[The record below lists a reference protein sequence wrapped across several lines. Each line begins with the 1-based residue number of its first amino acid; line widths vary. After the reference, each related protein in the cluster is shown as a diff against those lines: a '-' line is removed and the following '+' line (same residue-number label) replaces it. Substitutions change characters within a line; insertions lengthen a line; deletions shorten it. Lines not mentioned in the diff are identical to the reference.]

1 MIFSVFKK
9 ELKDTLRDKRTLR
22 TMLLIPLLAFPLIMT
37 VSSRITAHFE
47 AEEAEETIKIG
58 LVKSG
63 NKELNNK
70 ISGAP
75 KMMGDKKL
83 IYFDDSTSLMKAVQ
97 LDSIDFGVCSANGF
111 EQALREQ
118 RPAITRVFYK
128 ATSLNAEQRAA
139 GFLDAVNQQYKDQ
152 RYRELRLSK
161 EKLEPLKITYQNI
174 ASNKEMLGKLA
185 GGILPYIFI
194 AFGFVGCMYPAIDLF
209 TGEKERKTIETLLT
223 SPVQRWKLLVG
234 KMGVIVLSGL
244 TAATCSLIGLY
255 FSIQFIDTAKNQEI
269 MQIVNGIL
277 SPGFIIMMYALLI
290 PLTIFFAGVM
300 IPITIR
306 AKTFKEAQ
314 SIITPLNFVL
324 VLPAMVGFIPGVE
337 LNWMT
342 ACIPVINVVLST
354 KELIAGTLEPGLLII
369 SFAVMTMLAAAA
381 VLLSHKQFDRET
393 NILE

>member
-63 NKELNNK
+63 NKELNDK

-97 LDSIDFGVCSANGF
+97 LDSIDFGVCSADGF

-152 RYRELRLSK
+152 RYRDLRLSK

-255 FSIQFIDTAKNQEI
+255 FSIQLIDTAKNQEI

>member
-9 ELKDTLRDKRTLR
+9 ELLDTLRDKRTLR
-22 TMLLIPLLAFPLIMT
+22 TMLLIPLLAFPLIIT
-37 VSSRITAHFE
+37 ITSRVTAHFE

-58 LVKSG
+58 LVQSS
-63 NKELNNK
+63 NQELNSK
-70 ISGAP
+70 ISKAP
-75 KMMGDKKL
+75 KILGDKK
-83 IYFDDSTSLMKAVQ
+83 IVYFTDSVSLMKAVQ
-97 LDSIDFGVCSANGF
+97 TDSIDFGVCSASGYENSLS
-111 EQALREQ
+111 QQKPAL
-118 RPAITRVFYK
+118 TRVYYK
-128 ATSLNAEQRAA
+128 ATSMNAEQRAA
-139 GFLDAVNQQYKDQ
+139 RFLEAVNQQYKDQ
-152 RYRELRLSK
+152 RYRELNLSK

-194 AFGFVGCMYPAIDLF
+194 AFGFIGCMYPAIDLF

-223 SPVQRWKLLVG
+223 IPVPRWKLLVG
-234 KMGVIVLSGL
+234 KMCVIVLSGL

-255 FSIQFIDTAKNQEI
+255 FSIQLIDSAKNQEI

-290 PLTIFFAGVM
+290 PLTIFFSGVM

-324 VLPAMVGFIPGVE
+324 VLPAMVGFIPGIE
-337 LNWMT
+337 LNWLT

-354 KELIAGTLEPGLLII
+354 KELIAGTLEPSLLII
-369 SFAVMTMLAAAA
+369 SFVVMALLATAA